1 MATNS
6 LVTGLKVF
14 LPVMFCVMLATLIY
28 TIITDGL
35 PEPDRRDVF
44 TPWFATTILDF
55 YINIVPIAVWI
66 VYKETTW
73 FGSILW
79 AILLIVF
86 GSLTTCVYL
95 FMQLLK
101 LTPQEAS
108 EDPMYFLLLRDSFK
122 DGAGPRDKKS
132 LVVTA
137 RFVFGALGCVMLGA
151 LVYTCLTD
159 GSPFRMELLYPWM
172 VVLLVSFYINVAVLS
187 VSVSLAPISFSTK
200 LYEAIL
206 DTGVWVV
213 YKESS
218 WIIGILW
225 VALLLSLGSFGTS
238 VVIVVQLFRLS
249 PLDPLYLVLVKN
261 SNRKFEHERI
271 NRFEKCQGANLYLKN
286 LDDSVDNEKLKVKEM
301 FSEFGNVTSSK
312 LSEMVWEDDR
322 KETTLHSAKKI
333 NKYTYRF
340 LIKLSSST
348 LTGSNACPGRRYMNG
363 AGNGRNGMDLSVSQ
377 GTLPPP
383 VMHLPIDASSNIT
396 RKLPYFHSLSLLF
409 S

>member
-1 MATNS
+1 MATNG

-44 TPWFATTILDF
+44 TPWFATTIVDF

-79 AILLIVF
+79 AILLVVF

-122 DGAGPRDKKS
+122 DGVGLRDKKS

-187 VSVSLAPISFSTK
+187 V
-200 LYEAIL
+200 
-206 DTGVWVV
+206 WVV

-261 SNRKFEHERI
+261 TNRAGDMYERTHSAVLLTTAVSLLDSWLNEGAGKLGKLDLISKSKARERI
-271 NRFEKCQGANLYLKN
+271 NDGFQKLKN
-286 LDDSVDNEKLKVKEM
+286 KETDLVLMIYCVDDEKLKEM
-301 FSEFGNVTSSK
+301 FSEFGNVTSPK
-312 LSEMVWEDDR
+312 LSEMIWKDDR
-322 KETTLHSAKKI
+322 KETTYIAFAQRKEDSQAH
-333 NKYTYRF
+333 TYRM
-340 LIKLSSST
+340 LGERLYPLVEKHESLHVAK
-348 LTGSNACPGRRYMNG
+348 LTGMLAVGDESSRYLAPDGVRR
-363 AGNGRNGMDLSVSQ
+363 RTQV
-377 GTLPPP
+377 
-383 VMHLPIDASSNIT
+383 
-396 RKLPYFHSLSLLF
+396 
-409 S
+409 

>member
-1 MATNS
+1 MATNG

-44 TPWFATTILDF
+44 TPWFATTIVDF

-79 AILLIVF
+79 AILLVVF

-122 DGAGPRDKKS
+122 DGVGLRDKKS

-187 VSVSLAPISFSTK
+187 V
-200 LYEAIL
+200 
-206 DTGVWVV
+206 WVV

-261 SNRKFEHERI
+261 TNRI
-271 NRFEKCQGANLYLKN
+271 LMIYCVDDEKR
-286 LDDSVDNEKLKVKEM
+286 KEM
-301 FSEFGNVTSSK
+301 FSEFGNVTSPK
-312 LSEMVWEDDR
+312 LSEMIWKDDR
-322 KETTLHSAKKI
+322 KETTYIAFAQRKEDSQAH
-333 NKYTYRF
+333 TYRM
-340 LIKLSSST
+340 LGERLYPLVEKHESLHVAK
-348 LTGSNACPGRRYMNG
+348 LTGMLAVGDESSRYLAPDGVRR
-363 AGNGRNGMDLSVSQ
+363 RTQV
-377 GTLPPP
+377 
-383 VMHLPIDASSNIT
+383 
-396 RKLPYFHSLSLLF
+396 
-409 S
+409 

>member
-6 LVTGLKVF
+6 LVMGLKVF
-14 LPVMFCVMLATLIY
+14 LPVMFSVMLATLIY

-35 PEPDRRDVF
+35 PLPDRRDVF

-66 VYKETTW
+66 VYKESTW

-95 FMQLLK
+95 FMQLIK

-108 EDPMYFLLLRDSFK
+108 EDPMYHLLLRDSFK
-122 DGAGPRDKKS
+122 DGVGLRDKKS
-132 LVVTA
+132 LVVSA

-172 VVLLVSFYINVAVLS
+172 VVLLVSFYIHVAVLS
-187 VSVSLAPISFSTK
+187 
-200 LYEAIL
+200 
-206 DTGVWVV
+206 VWVV

-218 WIIGILW
+218 WIIGVLW

-261 SNRKFEHERI
+261 SNRAGDMYERT
-271 NRFEKCQGANLYLKN
+271 Y
-286 LDDSVDNEKLKVKEM
+286 
-301 FSEFGNVTSSK
+301 
-312 LSEMVWEDDR
+312 
-322 KETTLHSAKKI
+322 SAVL
-333 NKYTYRF
+333 R
-340 LIKLSSST
+340 
-348 LTGSNACPGRRYMNG
+348 M
-363 AGNGRNGMDLSVSQ
+363 
-377 GTLPPP
+377 
-383 VMHLPIDASSNIT
+383 
-396 RKLPYFHSLSLLF
+396 
-409 S
+409 

>member
-187 VSVSLAPISFSTK
+187 V
-200 LYEAIL
+200 
-206 DTGVWVV
+206 WVV

-261 SNRKFEHERI
+261 SNRSGDMYERTHSAVLHTTSLELTESMGFERKFEHERI

-312 LSEMVWEDDR
+312 VITKKSPCITVQLNEIHMHCNLS
-322 KETTLHSAKKI
+322 
-333 NKYTYRF
+333 
-340 LIKLSSST
+340 
-348 LTGSNACPGRRYMNG
+348 PGRRYMNG

>member
-44 TPWFATTILDF
+44 TPWFATTIVDF

-66 VYKETTW
+66 VYKESTW

-122 DGAGPRDKKS
+122 DGVGLRDKKS

-187 VSVSLAPISFSTK
+187 V
-200 LYEAIL
+200 
-206 DTGVWVV
+206 WVV

-261 SNRKFEHERI
+261 SNRAGDMYERTHSAVLHTTSLELTESMGFEPKFEHERI

-312 LSEMVWEDDR
+312 VITKKSPCITVQLNEIHMHCNLS
-322 KETTLHSAKKI
+322 
-333 NKYTYRF
+333 
-340 LIKLSSST
+340 
-348 LTGSNACPGRRYMNG
+348 PGRRYMNG

>member
-187 VSVSLAPISFSTK
+187 V
-200 LYEAIL
+200 
-206 DTGVWVV
+206 WVV

-261 SNRKFEHERI
+261 SNRSGDMYERTHSAVLHTTSLELTESMGFERKFEHERI

-312 LSEMVWEDDR
+312 LSEMR
-322 KETTLHSAKKI
+322 KEDKQVHLQHMHC
-333 NKYTYRF
+333 N
-340 LIKLSSST
+340 LS
-348 LTGSNACPGRRYMNG
+348 PGRRYMNG

>member
-1 MATNS
+1 MATNG

-44 TPWFATTILDF
+44 TPWFATTIVDF

-79 AILLIVF
+79 AILLVVF

-122 DGAGPRDKKS
+122 DGVGLRDKKS

-187 VSVSLAPISFSTK
+187 V
-200 LYEAIL
+200 
-206 DTGVWVV
+206 WVV

-261 SNRKFEHERI
+261 TNRAGDMYER
-271 NRFEKCQGANLYLKN
+271 
-286 LDDSVDNEKLKVKEM
+286 
-301 FSEFGNVTSSK
+301 T
-312 LSEMVWEDDR
+312 
-322 KETTLHSAKKI
+322 HSAV
-333 NKYTYRF
+333 
-340 LIKLSSST
+340 L
-348 LTGSNACPGRRYMNG
+348 
-363 AGNGRNGMDLSVSQ
+363 
-377 GTLPPP
+377 
-383 VMHLPIDASSNIT
+383 HIT
-396 RKLPYFHSLSLLF
+396 
-409 S
+409 

>member
-1 MATNS
+1 
-6 LVTGLKVF
+6 
-14 LPVMFCVMLATLIY
+14 
-28 TIITDGL
+28 
-35 PEPDRRDVF
+35 
-44 TPWFATTILDF
+44 WFATTILDF

-187 VSVSLAPISFSTK
+187 V
-200 LYEAIL
+200 
-206 DTGVWVV
+206 WVV

-261 SNRKFEHERI
+261 SNRAGDMYER
-271 NRFEKCQGANLYLKN
+271 
-286 LDDSVDNEKLKVKEM
+286 
-301 FSEFGNVTSSK
+301 T
-312 LSEMVWEDDR
+312 
-322 KETTLHSAKKI
+322 HSAVL
-333 NKYTYRF
+333 R
-340 LIKLSSST
+340 
-348 LTGSNACPGRRYMNG
+348 M
-363 AGNGRNGMDLSVSQ
+363 
-377 GTLPPP
+377 
-383 VMHLPIDASSNIT
+383 
-396 RKLPYFHSLSLLF
+396 
-409 S
+409 